1 MRKVHLFRGRAQHY
15 DITISVERWRW
26 QGPSLL
32 YEGALQPYIC
42 TTENTDIVL
51 RVMIYYQTVR
61 SEVIVADDTVADVAI
76 AIAVAVAAAAT
87 ATATATTTIAIR
99 TATPISSEIH

>member
-1 MRKVHLFRGRAQHY
+1 MYILRKVHLFRGRAQHY

-76 AIAVAVAAAAT
+76 AVAATAT